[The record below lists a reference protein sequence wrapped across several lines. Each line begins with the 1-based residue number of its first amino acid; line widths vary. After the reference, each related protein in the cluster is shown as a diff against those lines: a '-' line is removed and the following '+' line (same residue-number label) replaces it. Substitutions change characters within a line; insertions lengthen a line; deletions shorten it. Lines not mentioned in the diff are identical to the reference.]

1 MYAVYVQTD
10 EEPKPSSSSSSIAIR
25 KFLLDVYL
33 LFHVMFFFADE
44 GQVPGKG
51 RPRLTKSKSAA
62 PNTLFKNVEVTFQ
75 PDDREAVSFEPKPEC
90 DSAKINGF
98 HDDQEILGR
107 EDNDGSRVKH
117 ERSNSFGKY
126 KRLEARPLRRSS
138 IASVRKSDKTVRD
151 KGVGYTFSD
160 GLVDDRDAK
169 RDGRPV
175 QIPSRN
181 GTRKPVEFERPSTPG
196 SSTGIP
202 VKEVTVDINMEEP
215 LADERK
221 KKRDEERKIVID
233 AVKTAAAGKSWLKKQ
248 DAQEGMVQKLGTLE
262 RRKAKS
268 RRAMYPPL
276 STYFNPEDKETQG
289 ALEGISQIT
298 RGQQHM
304 HVKMV
309 DISLEDDNPSSTGNK
324 AVDQGKTR
332 PKTVSKA
339 TANEPTSPPRPSTS
353 PTSPTS
359 PSYYKPG
366 KVPGRSLVAAR
377 AARLTNLI
385 ANDFRPLP
393 VKDKWEEKE
402 EGKNVSAVKSEPS
415 NKSAREEQA
424 APVGSPSA
432 QRRSLPRVPAEE
444 PFHSTKETT
453 KIVQQK
459 QKGRKGFHFGKGKKQ
474 DKKTDKEDMGFV
486 VVDLNDGLSTPEKG
500 MWQISCINCYAI
512 QRDNASPFRIY

>member
-1 MYAVYVQTD
+1 MQTD
-10 EEPKPSSSSSSIAIR
+10 EEPKPSSSSSSTAIR

-33 LFHVMFFFADE
+33 LFHFMFFFADE

-75 PDDREAVSFEPKPEC
+75 PNDREAVSFEPKPEC
-90 DSAKINGF
+90 DNAKINGF

-160 GLVDDRDAK
+160 GLVDDRGAK
-169 RDGRPV
+169 RDGRPL

-181 GTRKPVEFERPSTPG
+181 GTRKAVEFERPSTPG
-196 SSTGIP
+196 SSTGTP

-221 KKRDEERKIVID
+221 KKREEERKLVID

-276 STYFNPEDKETQG
+276 STYFNPEDKETQD

-324 AVDQGKTR
+324 AADQGKTR
-332 PKTVSKA
+332 PKTVSIA

-377 AARLTNLI
+377 KARLTNLI

-393 VKDKWEEKE
+393 VKDKREEKE
-402 EGKNVSAVKSEPS
+402 ERKNVSAVKSEPS
-415 NKSAREEQA
+415 DKNAREEQA
-424 APVGSPSA
+424 APADSPSA

-453 KIVQQK
+453 KIVQQR

-474 DKKTDKEDMGFV
+474 DKKTDKEAEDMGFV
-486 VVDLNDGLSTPEKG
+486 VLDLNDGLSTPEKG
-500 MWQISCINCYAI
+500 MWQI
-512 QRDNASPFRIY
+512 